1 MVERSVADRM
11 KVEQEEMLSPR
22 DFRREVTSKL
32 AELNEGKLKKLVLTK
47 RGQWIGVVLTVDAYE
62 DLLLHQ
68 MRPGAVGVEIDAYAD
83 SDD

>member
-1 MVERSVADRM
+1 MANTDSIEV
-11 KVEQEEMLSPR
+11 KQEEVMSPR
-22 DFRREVTSKL
+22 DFRREFTTKL
-32 AELNEGKLKKLVLTK
+32 GELNAGGLEKIVLSK
-47 RGQWIGVVLTVDAYE
+47 RGQMIGVVLTVESYR